1 MWSICLILLLS
12 LLLLVSY
19 TESMAKFVVMKKIS
33 PICSF
38 KSFIVLAFMFLSLTH
53 FELIYGVKERC
64 SFILLHVGIQ
74 FLQHHLLKTD
84 FPH

>member
-1 MWSICLILLLS
+1 
-12 LLLLVSY
+12 
-19 TESMAKFVVMKKIS
+19 MAKFVVMKKIS

-38 KSFIVLAFMFLSLTH
+38 KSFIVLALMLSLTH

-64 SFILLHVGIQ
+64 SLILLHVGIQ
-74 FLQHHLLKTD
+74 FLQYHLLKTD

>member
-1 MWSICLILLLS
+1 
-12 LLLLVSY
+12 
-19 TESMAKFVVMKKIS
+19 MAKFVVMKKIS

-38 KSFIVLAFMFLSLTH
+38 KSFIVLAFMLSLTH

-64 SFILLHVGIQ
+64 SFVLLHVGIQ
-74 FLQHHLLKTD
+74 FLQYHLLKTD